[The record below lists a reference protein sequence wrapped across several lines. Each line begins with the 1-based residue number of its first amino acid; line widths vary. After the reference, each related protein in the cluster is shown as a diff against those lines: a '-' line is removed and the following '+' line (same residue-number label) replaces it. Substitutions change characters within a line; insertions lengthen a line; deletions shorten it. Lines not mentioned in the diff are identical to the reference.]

1 MSVSW
6 IKTGADSA
14 AMAKKEAEDAARRK
28 EEQGKMYRFWLEKG
42 EECMITFVDGDL
54 DKQGFLQP
62 PRWYEHQL
70 FMNGSWNNLFV
81 CPEKTNPESGDKCP
95 ICEDGDRPS
104 LVAAF
109 TVIDH
114 REFKGKN
121 DKVYK
126 DTAKILI
133 AKSQSFEL
141 LNKLATKLKGLA
153 GQTFDVSRSKADKS
167 PAIGDMWLP
176 SGDKGDLKSL
186 QQKYVREITD
196 PKTNK
201 KTTLS
206 VFVPAD
212 YSNEMVYRDGLTLRK
227 MGFGKPGGFQGGQQT
242 QESTTTS
249 TNYSDDL

>member
-1 MSVSW
+1 MAVSW
-6 IKTGADSA
+6 MKTGADSA
-14 AMAKKEAEDAARRK
+14 ELAKKEAEEAQRRK
-28 EEQGKMYRFWLEKG
+28 EEQGKMFRFWLDKG
-42 EECMITFVDGDL
+42 EECLVTFVDGDL

-62 PRWYEHQL
+62 PRWYEHQMFL
-70 FMNGSWNNLFV
+70 NNSWNNHFV

-95 ICEDGDRPS
+95 ICEDGDRAY

-133 AKSQSFEL
+133 AKSQSFEQ

-153 GQTFDVSRSKADKS
+153 GQTFDVSRSKGDKS

-176 SGDKGDLKSL
+176 GEKHDVTELMK
-186 QQKYVREITD
+186 KYTREVTD

-201 KTTLS
+201 KTTTS

-212 YSNEMVYRDGLTLRK
+212 YANEMVYRDALTLRK
-227 MGFGKPGGFQGGQQT
+227 MGFGKPGG
-242 QESTTTS
+242 
-249 TNYSDDL
+249 YSQAPAAKTETPDYSADL